1 MSNNN
6 LSQAEKQR
14 IFQNKN
20 YVLLVLANT
29 VNRFG
34 DSVDSI
40 VFTWLT
46 YSLTGSAAFS
56 ALVFAA
62 NRLPT
67 VFLQPV
73 AGALL
78 ERRKKKNVM
87 VVSDLLR
94 ALLVGYLLFRLLAG
108 LPAPVEMVIFTLLIS
123 TVEAFRQ
130 PAGGSILPMI
140 VDKERYNEAV
150 SYQSGCSSAAELVG
164 LGAGALIIGTLGNA
178 GAVLVDV
185 LTFVISAALL
195 SCMKTKETKKQ
206 DREQFS
212 ARKLFHELGDGVEVI
227 KESDTMRYLIL
238 LGVMLNALLVPYN
251 CLEAAMAKEVLHGGE
266 QILSVVGVSLSLGM
280 IAGAFLYP
288 KIVKYLSK
296 QKILLGSSLMIG
308 ALYLGTVAIGTW
320 IASPAGVLFA
330 EGMLTFLTGIGVAL
344 LNTFANA
351 SVIQKC
357 DKRYLTRLSGLMG
370 SASAVAA
377 PVASV
382 LVSAV
387 VGFISIAVF
396 FIISGILV
404 IAVCLWLFSKKTMPE
419 EFTGKEIRNCS
430 EV

>member
-1 MSNNN
+1 
-6 LSQAEKQR
+6 
-14 IFQNKN
+14 
-20 YVLLVLANT
+20 
-29 VNRFG
+29 
-34 DSVDSI
+34 
-40 VFTWLT
+40 
-46 YSLTGSAAFS
+46 
-56 ALVFAA
+56 
-62 NRLPT
+62 
-67 VFLQPV
+67 
-73 AGALL
+73 
-78 ERRKKKNVM
+78 
-87 VVSDLLR
+87 
-94 ALLVGYLLFRLLAG
+94 
-108 LPAPVEMVIFTLLIS
+108 
-123 TVEAFRQ
+123 
-130 PAGGSILPMI
+130 
-140 VDKERYNEAV
+140 
-150 SYQSGCSSAAELVG
+150 
-164 LGAGALIIGTLGNA
+164 
-178 GAVLVDV
+178 
-185 LTFVISAALL
+185 
-195 SCMKTKETKKQ
+195 
-206 DREQFS
+206 
-212 ARKLFHELGDGVEVI
+212 
-227 KESDTMRYLIL
+227 
-238 LGVMLNALLVPYN
+238 
-251 CLEAAMAKEVLHGGE
+251 MAKEVLHGGE

-288 KIVKYLSK
+288 KIIKYLSK

-330 EGMLTFLTGIGVAL
+330 EGMLTFLVGMGVAL

-396 FIISGILV
+396 FTISGILV

>member
-94 ALLVGYLLFRLLAG
+94 ALLVGYLLFRLLTG

-140 VDKERYNEAV
+140 VDKEQYNEAV

-195 SCMKTKETKKQ
+195 SCMKT
-206 DREQFS
+206 RE
-212 ARKLFHELGDGVEVI
+212 
-227 KESDTMRYLIL
+227 
-238 LGVMLNALLVPYN
+238 
-251 CLEAAMAKEVLHGGE
+251 
-266 QILSVVGVSLSLGM
+266 
-280 IAGAFLYP
+280 
-288 KIVKYLSK
+288 
-296 QKILLGSSLMIG
+296 
-308 ALYLGTVAIGTW
+308 
-320 IASPAGVLFA
+320 
-330 EGMLTFLTGIGVAL
+330 
-344 LNTFANA
+344 
-351 SVIQKC
+351 
-357 DKRYLTRLSGLMG
+357 
-370 SASAVAA
+370 
-377 PVASV
+377 
-382 LVSAV
+382 
-387 VGFISIAVF
+387 
-396 FIISGILV
+396 
-404 IAVCLWLFSKKTMPE
+404 
-419 EFTGKEIRNCS
+419 
-430 EV
+430 